1 MFGCRPSGT
10 FSYDLDVTNNV
21 SLAWPRPFRQAESP
35 DTLGCLGN
43 QELVVCQG
51 DGRINRGYVS
61 LNVDNGSLVWSDK
74 VLNHPS
80 LPIMDVYGDIVGTDG
95 RKLVMYEV
103 DGTLVKPIVNEKNLS
118 PVYSI
123 TFSDNNIFAI
133 VSKKG
138 LLVTVESNGVP
149 HAFMDF
155 RGSEERMNGTFI
167 PIAPPVVNGH
177 RIYMLTAFRPDNNK
191 SELSM
196 RRLYAV
202 DIFNVLSGKLKV
214 AWYYNFEKLSY
225 SKYDIPIKHN
235 VDDVS
240 PPQILLNTDTETF
253 YVNLPPLHYT
263 ENAIHLLYGF
273 KDDLNST
280 VPTTLFKTPQ
290 SVSQLSMYESGIGRL
305 ETVKTK
311 NHDGQ
316 WVSFQGKHKPRGA
329 INENS
334 DSINGSVLWAV
345 STDKSLILKLSP
357 TDGSVLSHISL
368 KDIFDMPATVTS
380 RMMVA
385 KSKSPPGEF
394 LIFGIDVTPSNGAV
408 SKTFKNLCK
417 NHLTNPH
424 LRYYVVSIQL
434 TNLVVN
440 WVIDTPKQYPVVGQI
455 AGIKRGKDKTDLLI
469 VTTNA
474 QQGKANMKK
483 LITVHVITMKRKVFR
498 KQTANQEK
506 IVTVDHRKA

>member
-1 MFGCRPSGT
+1 MK
-10 FSYDLDVTNNV
+10 L
-21 SLAWPRPFRQAESP
+21 
-35 DTLGCLGN
+35 
-43 QELVVCQG
+43 ELY
-51 DGRINRGYVS
+51 N
-61 LNVDNGSLVWSDK
+61 
-74 VLNHPS
+74 
-80 LPIMDVYGDIVGTDG
+80 
-95 RKLVMYEV
+95 
-103 DGTLVKPIVNEKNLS
+103 
-118 PVYSI
+118 
-123 TFSDNNIFAI
+123 
-133 VSKKG
+133 
-138 LLVTVESNGVP
+138 
-149 HAFMDF
+149 
-155 RGSEERMNGTFI
+155 FI
-167 PIAPPVVNGH
+167 LH
-177 RIYMLTAFRPDNNK
+177 LQK

-240 PPQILLNTDTETF
+240 PPQILLNTDTETL

-290 SVSQLSMYESGIGRL
+290 SVSQLSMYESGKGRL
-305 ETVKTK
+305 ETLKTE
-311 NHDGQ
+311 NHGQ
-316 WVSFQGKHKPRGA
+316 WVPLQGIHKPRGA

-334 DSINGSVLWAV
+334 DTINGSVLWAV
-345 STDKSLILKLSP
+345 STDKSFILKLSP

-368 KDIFDMPATVTS
+368 NDIFDMPATVTS
-380 RMMVA
+380 RIMVA

-394 LIFGIDVTPSNGAV
+394 LIFGVDVTPSNGAL
-408 SKTFKNLCK
+408 SKTFKNLCT

-434 TNLVVN
+434 TNLVVK
-440 WVIDTPKQYPVVGQI
+440 WVIDTPNQYPVVGQI
-455 AGIKRGKDKTDLLI
+455 AGIKRGKDKTDLLV

-474 QQGKANMKK
+474 QQGSEVFCFKDMMLFYVLFISTDYSANMQLMLKYLMNSIK
-483 LITVHVITMKRKVFR
+483 L
-498 KQTANQEK
+498 
-506 IVTVDHRKA
+506 

>member
-1 MFGCRPSGT
+1 MVTVTFSLLMTSFFHGSSSLPVESCPMFGCRPSGT

-21 SLAWPRPFRQAESP
+21 SLAWPKPFRQSESP

-43 QELVVCQG
+43 EEIVVCQG

-177 RIYMLTAFRPDNNK
+177 RIYMLTAFRPDNN
-191 SELSM
+191 
-196 RRLYAV
+196 V
-202 DIFNVLSGKLKV
+202 N
-214 AWYYNFEKLSY
+214 
-225 SKYDIPIKHN
+225 
-235 VDDVS
+235 
-240 PPQILLNTDTETF
+240 
-253 YVNLPPLHYT
+253 VNLPPLQYT
-263 ENAIHLLYGF
+263 ENAIHLIYGF
-273 KDDLNST
+273 KDYLNST

-305 ETVKTK
+305 ETLKTE
-311 NHDGQ
+311 NHGQ
-316 WVSFQGKHKPRGA
+316 GVPLQGIYRPRGA

-334 DSINGSVLWAV
+334 DTINGSVLWAV

-357 TDGSVLSHISL
+357 TDGSVLSQISL
-368 KDIFDMPATVTS
+368 KNIFDMPAMVTS
-380 RMMVA
+380 RIMVA

-394 LIFGIDVTPSNGAV
+394 LIFGIDVSPSNGSV
-408 SKTFKNLCK
+408 SKTFKNLC
-417 NHLTNPH
+417 NNLLTNPH
-424 LRYYVVSIQL
+424 LRY
-434 TNLVVN
+434 
-440 WVIDTPKQYPVVGQI
+440 
-455 AGIKRGKDKTDLLI
+455 
-469 VTTNA
+469 
-474 QQGKANMKK
+474 
-483 LITVHVITMKRKVFR
+483 
-498 KQTANQEK
+498 
-506 IVTVDHRKA
+506 

>member
-1 MFGCRPSGT
+1 MELK
-10 FSYDLDVTNNV
+10 SY
-21 SLAWPRPFRQAESP
+21 
-35 DTLGCLGN
+35 
-43 QELVVCQG
+43 
-51 DGRINRGYVS
+51 
-61 LNVDNGSLVWSDK
+61 
-74 VLNHPS
+74 
-80 LPIMDVYGDIVGTDG
+80 
-95 RKLVMYEV
+95 
-103 DGTLVKPIVNEKNLS
+103 NL
-118 PVYSI
+118 I
-123 TFSDNNIFAI
+123 
-133 VSKKG
+133 
-138 LLVTVESNGVP
+138 LQLQ
-149 HAFMDF
+149 
-155 RGSEERMNGTFI
+155 
-167 PIAPPVVNGH
+167 
-177 RIYMLTAFRPDNNK
+177 K

-311 NHDGQ
+311 NHDGH

-394 LIFGIDVTPSNGAV
+394 LIFGIDVTPSNGSV
-408 SKTFKNLCK
+408 SKTFKNLCN

-424 LRYYVVSIQL
+424 LRYYVVSVQL
-434 TNLVVN
+434 TNLVVS
-440 WVIDTPKQYPVVGQI
+440 WVIDTPNQYPVVGQI

-474 QQGKANMKK
+474 QQGSE
-483 LITVHVITMKRKVFR
+483 VFAL
-498 KQTANQEK
+498 KT
-506 IVTVDHRKA
+506 

>member
-1 MFGCRPSGT
+1 
-10 FSYDLDVTNNV
+10 
-21 SLAWPRPFRQAESP
+21 
-35 DTLGCLGN
+35 
-43 QELVVCQG
+43 
-51 DGRINRGYVS
+51 
-61 LNVDNGSLVWSDK
+61 
-74 VLNHPS
+74 
-80 LPIMDVYGDIVGTDG
+80 
-95 RKLVMYEV
+95 
-103 DGTLVKPIVNEKNLS
+103 
-118 PVYSI
+118 
-123 TFSDNNIFAI
+123 
-133 VSKKG
+133 
-138 LLVTVESNGVP
+138 
-149 HAFMDF
+149 MDF

-177 RIYMLTAFRPDNNK
+177 RIYMLTAFRPDNNVNIIFYCILNLPVIFLFNIYKVELKSYNFILQLQK

-235 VDDVS
+235 VDGVS
-240 PPQILLNTDTETF
+240 PPQILLNTDTETL
-253 YVNLPPLHYT
+253 YVNLPPLQYT
-263 ENAIHLLYGF
+263 ENAIHLLCGF
-273 KDDLNST
+273 KDYLNST

-305 ETVKTK
+305 ETLKTE
-311 NHDGQ
+311 NHGQ
-316 WVSFQGKHKPRGA
+316 GVPLQGIHRPRGA

-334 DSINGSVLWAV
+334 DTINGSVLWAV

-357 TDGSVLSHISL
+357 TDGSVLSQISL
-368 KDIFDMPATVTS
+368 KNIFDMPAMVTS
-380 RMMVA
+380 RIMVA

-394 LIFGIDVTPSNGAV
+394 LIFGIDVSPSNGSV
-408 SKTFKNLCK
+408 SKTFKNLC
-417 NHLTNPH
+417 NNLLTNPH

-440 WVIDTPKQYPVVGQI
+440 WVIDTPNQYPVVGQI

-474 QQGKANMKK
+474 QQGSE
-483 LITVHVITMKRKVFR
+483 VFAL
-498 KQTANQEK
+498 KT
-506 IVTVDHRKA
+506 